1 MRIDIGEY
9 MNFIEELSP
18 DHWAEDGD
26 SLETVQG
33 KRFNRTRRV
42 FKELFLPEI
51 RKELQGV
58 PNKEILKVKL
68 DKIDLVWRDL
78 AGRFDLVEH
87 TVKLFRNKKFPLDNS
102 ID

>member
-42 FKELFLPEI
+42 FKVMFLPAIKEELNGVQS
-51 RKELQGV
+51 RK
-58 PNKEILKVKL
+58 ILEKKL

-78 AGRFDLVEH
+78 ANRFDLIEH
-87 TVKLFRNKKFPLDNS
+87 TIELFREDKFTPRQ
-102 ID
+102 